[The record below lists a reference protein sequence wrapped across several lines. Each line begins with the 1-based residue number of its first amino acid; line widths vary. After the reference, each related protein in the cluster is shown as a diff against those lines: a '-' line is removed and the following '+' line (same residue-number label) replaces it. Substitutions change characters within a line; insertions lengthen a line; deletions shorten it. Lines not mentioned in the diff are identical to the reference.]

1 MGEPGSSGWSD
12 APSEW
17 KLEDL
22 YPKGPG
28 DPSLDKEITES
39 ESRCLA
45 FSARWKGLWTR
56 EQPVSPE
63 TFAEAV
69 GEYQSLLEGLDRP
82 LIFAQLYHSAATLEP
97 ERGALLARAREA
109 RTRAVNHLLFFEME
123 WGKTDSLV
131 AEKILASECL
141 RPYGNWL
148 KKIRKRAPHFLTEVE
163 EKVIEVKNLSGKAS
177 FNRLFDELVG
187 RLSVQ
192 VSPRADS
199 SGKSTGIGLQEAL
212 THLYSPERE
221 KRKIAAGG
229 ISQTLQDGAHTF
241 AFILNSLVL
250 DHQEDCRLRGHHDP
264 MEPRNL
270 ENEID
275 PRVVQAL
282 MDSVEKGYGLVER
295 HYRLKGKLLGIDDL
309 CDYDRYAPMA
319 QSART
324 VSWPEACELV
334 FQAYNELSP
343 QAGDLVRTFL
353 TKDWVDAAPRK
364 GKRGGAFSAGTVTNA
379 HPYILMSYHGSTRDV
394 ATLAHELGH
403 GIHQYLSQGVGY
415 LQSSTPLTTA
425 EMASVFGEMLLF
437 EKLVQS
443 AVDDRERL
451 SLYMGKVED
460 AIATVFRQVVLTRFE
475 MSVHEHRQKC
485 GELPVDQLNNLWM
498 ASNQKMF
505 GDSVR
510 LGEGYKWWWSY
521 IGHFIHSPFYC
532 YSYAFGELLV
542 LSLFKLY
549 KQNPAEFSKD
559 YLRVLS
565 LGGSYSPVE
574 LLAMM
579 GVNIERPD
587 FWTQG
592 LGLLDEMQQR
602 ASILADQLR

>member
-1 MGEPGSSGWSD
+1 
-12 APSEW
+12 
-17 KLEDL
+17 
-22 YPKGPG
+22 
-28 DPSLDKEITES
+28 
-39 ESRCLA
+39 
-45 FSARWKGLWTR
+45 
-56 EQPVSPE
+56 
-63 TFAEAV
+63 
-69 GEYQSLLEGLDRP
+69 
-82 LIFAQLYHSAATLEP
+82 
-97 ERGALLARAREA
+97 
-109 RTRAVNHLLFFEME
+109 
-123 WGKTDSLV
+123 
-131 AEKILASECL
+131 
-141 RPYGNWL
+141 
-148 KKIRKRAPHFLTEVE
+148 
-163 EKVIEVKNLSGKAS
+163 
-177 FNRLFDELVG
+177 
-187 RLSVQ
+187 
-192 VSPRADS
+192 
-199 SGKSTGIGLQEAL
+199 
-212 THLYSPERE
+212 
-221 KRKIAAGG
+221 
-229 ISQTLQDGAHTF
+229 
-241 AFILNSLVL
+241 
-250 DHQEDCRLRGHHDP
+250 
-264 MEPRNL
+264 
-270 ENEID
+270 
-275 PRVVQAL
+275 
-282 MDSVEKGYGLVER
+282 
-295 HYRLKGKLLGIDDL
+295 
-309 CDYDRYAPMA
+309 
-319 QSART
+319 
-324 VSWPEACELV
+324 
-334 FQAYNELSP
+334 
-343 QAGDLVRTFL
+343 
-353 TKDWVDAAPRK
+353 
-364 GKRGGAFSAGTVTNA
+364 
-379 HPYILMSYHGSTRDV
+379 MSYHGSTRDV

-587 FWTQG
+587 FWAQG